1 MDDLLM
7 IPFADWFPL
16 LCIGITFTTIGL
28 LKVYGFKHNI
38 VGGGG
43 KPWGT
48 RLRGS
53 CPTWSKHL
61 NLTVTVLFFLVG
73 LSSLSILGWLLL
85 HSARR

>member
-1 MDDLLM
+1 MVT
-7 IPFADWFPL
+7 IAFADWFPL
-16 LCIGITFTTIGL
+16 LSIGVTFTTLGL

-53 CPTWSKHL
+53 CPTWGKHL
-61 NLTVTVLFFLVG
+61 NVTMTVLWFVIG
-73 LSSLSILGWLLL
+73 LSSLSILAWLLL
-85 HSARR
+85 TSGRH

>member
-1 MDDLLM
+1 MVT
-7 IPFADWFPL
+7 IAFADWFPL
-16 LCIGITFTTIGL
+16 LCIGVTFTTLGV
-28 LKVYGFKHNI
+28 LKVSGFKHNI

-61 NLTVTVLFFLVG
+61 NVTITVLLFVIG
-73 LSSLSILGWLLL
+73 LSSLSILAWLLL
-85 HSARR
+85 TSEWH

>member
-1 MDDLLM
+1 M
-7 IPFADWFPL
+7 IAFADWFPL
-16 LCIGITFTTIGL
+16 LFVGGLFTTMGL
-28 LKVYGFKHNI
+28 LKVYGFRHNI

-61 NLTVTVLFFLVG
+61 NVTMTVLFFVIG
-73 LSSLSILGWLLL
+73 LSCLSILSWLLL
-85 HSARR
+85 TAWRR

>member
-1 MDDLLM
+1 MM
-7 IPFADWFPL
+7 IAFGDWFPL
-16 LCIGITFTTIGL
+16 LCIGVLFTMLGL

-53 CPTWSKHL
+53 CPTWTKHL
-61 NLTVTVLFFLVG
+61 NVTMTVLFFVIG
-73 LSSLSILGWLLL
+73 LSSLSILAWLLL
-85 HSARR
+85 TSGGH